1 MSGAGDTVAA
11 QHPAL
16 AQSKSPRGPISFR
29 CTLRWHSQCER
40 GQPLAAPQC
49 LDTSVHTTGM
59 SFKNVALSRKWRLG
73 RAVVS

>member
-1 MSGAGDTVAA
+1 VPPPPVHAVLVTRHGD
-11 QHPAL
+11 
-16 AQSKSPRGPISFR
+16 
-29 CTLRWHSQCER
+29 SQCER